1 MLDALTRPSLRVSHL
16 KMAHQERT
24 LLSDMSEWNN
34 PHAAGLSQLTDTH
47 TVSVR
52 NKVLSPPPD
61 DVTFLNLFH
70 KFCILTVSSPLCD
83 VLAV

>member
-34 PHAAGLSQLTDTH
+34 PHAAGLCRSLLTLTQ
-47 TVSVR
+47 SV
-52 NKVLSPPPD
+52 
-61 DVTFLNLFH
+61 
-70 KFCILTVSSPLCD
+70 
-83 VLAV
+83 